1 MTFCHDSQRMLTAG
15 CTCLYIPGIGSVCI
29 RSHPGGLKFT
39 FLCSLQQCRAGSGF
53 VFALLILSLFRIWVS
68 HTTCSS
74 EYVWVLGGDC
84 PCPKTPWVMPGKMSS
99 FIKCLKHVAKWGLYT
114 RILYPTKVCLSLKMS
129 PDYQTCDLGVG
140 YCLQFLINA
149 PISFR
154 SQWSTCSLLQK
165 TSDLMGHPAN
175 ISVLLREDLALAAS
189 TVSAR
194 LSQRRRICHQHNQ
207 KHGEGEKWD

>member
-15 CTCLYIPGIGSVCI
+15 CTCLYILGIGSVCI

-84 PCPKTPWVMPGKMSS
+84 PWPKTPWVMPGKMSS

-114 RILYPTKVCLSLKMS
+114 RILDPTKVCLSLKMS
-129 PDYQTCDLGVG
+129 PDYQTW
-140 YCLQFLINA
+140 
-149 PISFR
+149 FR
-154 SQWSTCSLLQK
+154 SWLLLAVSDKCSHQFQK
-165 TSDLMGHPAN
+165 PMKHLFITAKNFRPQGTSGKYLCASKRRFGSGCIHCECKAE
-175 ISVLLREDLALAAS
+175 SKEEDLP
-189 TVSAR
+189 SA
-194 LSQRRRICHQHNQ
+194 
-207 KHGEGEKWD
+207 